1 MFRPDQLVVCVDDRT
16 PEQRGIVQPLG
27 GSWVGSMG
35 GLKRGCIYTVRQCAD
50 TRFFGPCVWL
60 REIVR
65 PPQGADSP
73 EVWGVTAEPGFMAS
87 RFRPLDDS
95 KLSIFREMLAP
106 SPDVIAEYVMED
118 DTARIDAAAEA
129 ITRSISG

>member
-16 PEQRGIVQPLG
+16 ARERGIKPPPGYLWYG
-27 GSWVGSMG
+27 DMH
-35 GLKRGCIYTVRQCAD
+35 GLRRGEVYTIRAIGVSH
-50 TRFFGPCVWL
+50 FNGEPVVFL
-60 REIVR
+60 EEIVR
-65 PPQGADSP
+65 PLQPN
-73 EVWGVTAEPGFMAS
+73 GVEAAFAID

>member
-1 MFRPDQLVVCVDDRT
+1 MFEPGQLVVCVDDSD
-16 PEQRGIVQPLG
+16 PLG
-27 GSWVGSMG
+27 RAVDLMD
-35 GLKRGCIYTVRQCAD
+35 GLKRGAVYTVRWSGMASSHFNP
-50 TRFFGPCVWL
+50 TTPAVRLKEIYRSPCPVT
-60 REIVR
+60 
-65 PPQGADSP
+65 G
-73 EVWGVTAEPGFMAS
+73 EVDLPFAAS